1 MSPQPLSRSLCCA
14 LLLPL
19 LSVGAPVSARVVAAP
34 SSSAS
39 EARARSHFTR
49 GVGLFEDGDFESAL
63 FEFESAYQLSN
74 NAHLLYNIA
83 VSEYELH
90 RYAASALAYRR
101 YLAELEHELA
111 ADRIAQVNE
120 RLRTLEL
127 RVGTLI
133 VDSTPSG
140 AVVSVGGEV
149 AGVTPVELTVDLG
162 ETVVTVSKEGFEAAE
177 TTARVAGGERTSVTV
192 DLDEL
197 AAPATVAPVPSPA
210 PKQTSQGDPFDD
222 SATSRNDRPLEIGTW
237 VAFGVGLGAGIGAG
251 VAGSLAIGANND
263 LDDARGRETT
273 RDELNDLGDRR
284 DTLALTTDVLIG
296 VTAAAA
302 ITSVAL
308 GATLLVRRKRDRER
322 RVAFDPRTGAVRF

>member
-1 MSPQPLSRSLCCA
+1 MSLPFLSRSLCCA
-14 LLLPL
+14 LLLPML
-19 LSVGAPVSARVVAAP
+19 AVGTPVSAHVVEP
-34 SSSAS
+34 GSSGSS
-39 EARARSHFTR
+39 DARARSHFTR

-63 FEFESAYQLSN
+63 FEFESAYQLSDN
-74 NAHLLYNIA
+74 PHLLYNIA
-83 VSEYELH
+83 VSQYELH

-101 YLAELEHELA
+101 YLAALERELSP
-111 ADRIAQVNE
+111 DRLAQVNE

-149 AGVTPVELTVDLG
+149 AGVTPVEVTVDLG
-162 ETVVTVSKEGFEAAE
+162 ETVITVTKEGFEASE
-177 TTARVAGGERTSVTV
+177 TTARVAGGERTSVNV

-197 AAPATVAPVPSPA
+197 AEPAAVAPVPSPRA
-210 PKQTSQGDPFDD
+210 TTTSRGEPFDD
-222 SATSRNDRPLEIGTW
+222 SDAARNDRPLEIGTW
-237 VAFGVGLGAGIGAG
+237 VAFGIGLGAGIGAG
-251 VAGSLAIGANND
+251 VTGGLAIGANDD
-263 LDDARGRETT
+263 LDDARLRATT

-296 VTAAAA
+296 VAAAAA

-308 GATLLVRRKRDRER
+308 GATLLVRRKRDRES
-322 RVAFDPRTGAVRF
+322 RVAFDPRNGVVRF